1 MRKISIGML
10 RVLAMIVFTSSVV
23 LLYLDINDRIFN
35 FNIFFLFK
43 LLLCVVSL
51 FILTK
56 TISFQEFRS
65 DIPSTVFKFIMLLI
79 LILFSVVMIAIL
91 SSSHNMPLKNL
102 LEYSISFLLFFVFVS
117 FLFSPN
123 R

>member
-1 MRKISIGML
+1 MRNLSIGML

-35 FNIFFLFK
+35 FNAFFLFK

-56 TISFQEFRS
+56 TISFQGLRS
-65 DIPSTVFKFIMLLI
+65 NISSTVFKFIMLLI
-79 LILFSVVMIAIL
+79 LIFFSITMIAIL
-91 SSSHNMPLKNL
+91 SSSHDMPLKNM
-102 LEYSISFLLFFVFVS
+102 LEYSIGFLLFFAFVS

-123 R
+123 K